1 MEKFKKP
8 YLDTEKKLFNE
19 LSQEKRN
26 ERISEIGSEEGAV
39 QQYGYELALQS
50 MDREEELISPE
61 EKESEIYKKLEK
73 AAQNVLKCLDIKYDS
88 EKKKG
93 QNLVLV
99 TDEGV
104 PPIVRQSFIEQ
115 SRLSVQKDLRVVM
128 SKKPEQLAES
138 LGESIGQKLISADKA
153 ILLTSMSR
161 THSEESREALAGLSK
176 NLKVAS
182 LQKRRKQER
191 DSMFVGKTSIFSIT
205 RANNLELLTEGAAME
220 DVEKMWER
228 IDKFLAKFKDAKKAF
243 IETEKGTN
251 LEIQI
256 KKGTIA
262 AESGKLSEPGNVA
275 NFPFGEVGCVPS
287 WEGTNGIL
295 VVDGVGGKAGATT
308 NEGYIKEPLKFFI
321 ENGVVTKIE
330 GGKEA
335 DDFWEYLK
343 QVQSKYCEQNP
354 KGKGNAFKLAE
365 FAFGMNS
372 SAWRETES
380 GKKLPP
386 TQLEAEKAL
395 GTIHIAVGNNAL
407 LLGLGGF
414 GSDDSEYN
422 DIKFHSDQ
430 VILDPTIT
438 IENDKGEKINLM
450 SKGELKL

>member
-275 NFPFGEVGCVPS
+275 NVSFWRGRVRAIMGRNQWDFG
-287 WEGTNGIL
+287 
-295 VVDGVGGKAGATT
+295 VDGVGGKAGATT

-343 QVQSKYCEQNP
+343 QVQIKI
-354 KGKGNAFKLAE
+354 L
-365 FAFGMNS
+365 
-372 SAWRETES
+372 RTES
-380 GKKLPP
+380 QRKR
-386 TQLEAEKAL
+386 
-395 GTIHIAVGNNAL
+395 
-407 LLGLGGF
+407 
-414 GSDDSEYN
+414 
-422 DIKFHSDQ
+422 
-430 VILDPTIT
+430 
-438 IENDKGEKINLM
+438 
-450 SKGELKL
+450 